1 MSGHFTYGCDR
12 LPFEG
17 FDLPRFSQVY
27 SLSNSQ
33 SQLDFVDIEL
43 TRDVPLYLDPY
54 AIQLKSDD
62 WSDLCMGQIRS
73 FFTEVLNALREG
85 NAARAT
91 HLLSNLHEPNETRFG
106 VSQGRPRGRA
116 IGEQKARSLANSIIN
131 SRAFETGVLADVAE
145 AELFI
150 KYIGPDTISDLTTN
164 VLRQQLADYTVQ
176 QCELYDIGTQPTNSL
191 GPIWN
196 AQTRDWQSVTLNLPT
211 YDGTPILL
219 VPKLSVRHHLA
230 LNSQEFYTHHML
242 EYLKAEYH
250 QAGGALVKSYK
261 DGTTYVTKESV
272 KDIHPFI
279 KNDLAQFVL
288 DHPEVLEF
296 YKNLKGAEGPLS
308 NEDFARVVAQSN
320 FDERVFARTLIELLT
335 AMPLGHEAATR
346 YHNLTLGICSFLFYP
361 GLSCPLK
368 EAEIHQGRKRI
379 DIKFTNTA
387 TRGFFF
393 EMMNSPAARANSVFV
408 ECKNYSKEIANPELD
423 QLGGRFAP
431 NRGKLGLLLCRNM
444 DDRARFIARC
454 RDTAG
459 DDRGFIIVLED
470 SDLIEYLE
478 LVENGVRDAINGRLR
493 GRYEELVN

>member
-1 MSGHFTYGCDR
+1 MFA
-12 LPFEG
+12 
-17 FDLPRFSQVY
+17 
-27 SLSNSQ
+27 LSNSQ

-62 WSDLCMGQIRS
+62 WSDLCIGQIRS
-73 FFTEVLNALREG
+73 FFTEVLNALRSNNE
-85 NAARAT
+85 ARAT
-91 HLLSNLHEPNETRFG
+91 HLLGNLHEPNETRFG

-116 IGEQKARSLANSIIN
+116 IGAEKARSLVNSIVN
-131 SRAFETGVLADVAE
+131 SRAFETGVLADVSE

-176 QCELYDIGTQPTNSL
+176 QCDLYDIQTHPTNTL
-191 GPIWN
+191 GPVWN
-196 AQTRDWQSVTLNLPT
+196 AQIRDWQATTLELPR
-211 YDGTPILL
+211 YNNTPILL

-230 LNSQEFYTHHML
+230 LNSQEFYNHHMI

-261 DGTTYVTKESV
+261 DGRTYVTKVSV
-272 KDIHPFI
+272 KERHPFI

-288 DHPEVLEF
+288 DHPEILDR
-296 YKNLKGAEGPLS
+296 YKALKGAEGPLS
-308 NEDFARVVAQSN
+308 NEDFARVVMHN
-320 FDERVFARTLIELLT
+320 HFDEQAFARVLVDQL
-335 AMPLGHEAATR
+335 AATPTGNAAATT

-361 GLSCPLK
+361 SLSCPVK
-368 EAEIHQGRKRI
+368 EREIHQGRKRI

-408 ECKNYSKEIANPELD
+408 ECKNYTKEIANPELD
-423 QLGGRFAP
+423 QLGGRFSP
-431 NRGKLGLLLCRNM
+431 NRGKLGLLLCRNL
-444 DDRARFIARC
+444 DNRARFIERC
-454 RDTAG
+454 RDTAI
-459 DDRGFIIVLED
+459 DDRGFILVMED
-470 SDLIEYLE
+470 CDLIEYLE
-478 LVENGVRDAINGRLR
+478 LVANGARNAINGRLR
-493 GRYEELVN
+493 SRYEELVD

>member
-1 MSGHFTYGCDR
+1 M
-12 LPFEG
+12 
-17 FDLPRFSQVY
+17 PRFSQVF

-33 SQLDFVDIEL
+33 SQLDFVDVEL

-62 WSDLCMGQIRS
+62 WSDLCIGQIRS
-73 FFTEVLNALREG
+73 FFTEVLNALRE
-85 NAARAT
+85 NNEARAT

-106 VSQGRPRGRA
+106 VSKGRPRGRA
-116 IGEQKARSLANSIIN
+116 IGEKKARSLANSITN
-131 SRAFETGVLADVAE
+131 SRAFETGVLADVSE

-164 VLRQQLADYTVQ
+164 VLRQQLADYTAE
-176 QCELYDIGTQPTNSL
+176 QCELYGIATHPTNSL

-196 AQTRDWQSVTLNLPT
+196 AQVRDWQAVTLHLPR
-211 YDGTPILL
+211 YDGKPILL
-219 VPKLSVRHHLA
+219 VPKLSVRHRLA

-261 DGTTYVTKESV
+261 DGRTYVTKESV
-272 KDIHPFI
+272 KEIHPFI

-288 DHPEVLEF
+288 DHPEILEF

-320 FDERVFARTLIELLT
+320 FDERVFARTLIQLLT
-335 AMPLGHEAATR
+335 AIPAGPAEATK

-361 GLSCPLK
+361 GLSYPIK

-387 TRGFFF
+387 TSGFFF
-393 EMMNSPAARANSVFV
+393 EMMNSPAARANSVYV
-408 ECKNYSKEIANPELD
+408 ECKNYSREIANPELD
-423 QLGGRFAP
+423 QIAGRFSP
-431 NRGKLGLLLCRNM
+431 NRGKLGLLLCRSI
-444 DDRARFIARC
+444 DDRARFIERC

-459 DDRGFIIVLED
+459 DHRGFIIVLED
-470 SDLIEYLE
+470 ADLIEYLE
-478 LVENGVRDAINGRLR
+478 LVENGVRDVINNRLR
-493 GRYEELVN
+493 GRYDELAS

>member
-1 MSGHFTYGCDR
+1 M
-12 LPFEG
+12 
-17 FDLPRFSQVY
+17 PRFSQVF

-62 WSDLCMGQIRS
+62 WSDLCIGQIRS

-85 NAARAT
+85 NQARAT

-106 VSQGRPRGRA
+106 VSTGEPSGRA
-116 IGEQKARSLANSIIN
+116 IGEKKALSLANSIVN

-150 KYIGPDTISDLTTN
+150 RYIGPDTISDLTTN
-164 VLRQQLADYTVQ
+164 VLRQQLADYTAQ
-176 QCELYDIGTQPTNSL
+176 QCELHGIPTHPTNTL

-196 AQTRDWQSVTLNLPT
+196 AQVRDWEAVTLELPRH
-211 YDGTPILL
+211 DGRPILL
-219 VPKLSVRHHLA
+219 VPKLSVRHRLA
-230 LNSQEFYTHHML
+230 LDSQEFYNHHMI
-242 EYLKAEYH
+242 EYLRAEYH

-261 DGTTYVTKESV
+261 DGRTYVTKASV
-272 KDIHPFI
+272 KDRHPFI

-288 DHPEVLEF
+288 DHPEILER
-296 YKNLKGAEGPLS
+296 YKALKGAEGPLS
-308 NEDFARVVAQSN
+308 NEDFARVVMHSH
-320 FDERVFARTLIELLT
+320 FDERVFARALIGQL
-335 AMPLGHEAATR
+335 AATPTGNAAATA

-361 GLSCPLK
+361 GICCPIK
-368 EAEIHQGRKRI
+368 EQEIHEGRKRI

-408 ECKNYSKEIANPELD
+408 ECKNYTKEIANPELD
-423 QLGGRFAP
+423 QLGGRFSP
-431 NRGKLGLLLCRNM
+431 NRGKLGLLLCRRM
-444 DDRARFIARC
+444 DYRERFIARC
-454 RDTAG
+454 RDTAI
-459 DDRGFIIVLED
+459 DDRGFILVLED
-470 SDLIEYLE
+470 SDLVEYLE
-478 LVENGVRDAINGRLR
+478 LVESGSRDALDGKLR
-493 GRYEELVN
+493 RRFEELVN